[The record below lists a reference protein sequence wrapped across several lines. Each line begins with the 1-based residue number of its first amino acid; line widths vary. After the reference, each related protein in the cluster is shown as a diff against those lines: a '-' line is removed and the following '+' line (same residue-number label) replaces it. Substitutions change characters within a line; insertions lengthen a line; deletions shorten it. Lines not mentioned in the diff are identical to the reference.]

1 MKMRNR
7 IWAMWT
13 MTLAGACLFAVQA
26 AAGTG
31 PHVYVAD
38 FIVDQNASSQE
49 NVSERGVL
57 GRFRPGILKERREEL
72 SVEQAQ
78 DLVELLSQSLVEELN
93 AKGLPASRVSRF
105 DKLEAKGVLVQGKFV
120 ELDEGDPLKRAA
132 VGFKQGATNMEVAV
146 MIDRLPLSGSPQEK
160 TLDLKSSTGSK
171 GPGGLLGVAICGN
184 PYALAAKFVLSK
196 RAPEKDVRK
205 LAKEI
210 AGEIQKYLQQ

>member
-1 MKMRNR
+1 M
-7 IWAMWT
+7 MWT
-13 MTLAGACLFAVQA
+13 MALAGACLFAAQA
-26 AAGTG
+26 AAETG

-38 FIVDQNASSQE
+38 FVVDQNASSQE
-49 NVSERGVL
+49 DVSERGIL
-57 GRFRPGILKERREEL
+57 ERFRPGILKERREEL
-72 SVEQAQ
+72 SIEEAQ

-93 AKGLPASRVSRF
+93 AKGLSASRASRF

-132 VGFKQGATNMEVAV
+132 VGFKQGATNMELTVTI
-146 MIDRLPLSGSPQEK
+146 MKFSLGESQPEK

-171 GPGGLLGVAICGN
+171 GPGGLLGLAICGN

-196 RAPEKDVRK
+196 RAPKKDVRK